1 MKRFN
6 HILVGVDEFD
16 SGFHA
21 LDQAIRLAKWSK
33 SQVTVLAVVPFYEGD
48 LSLVGVKNP
57 KSIIDGPGRDIL
69 IRALDLADSHHFH
82 IQVAC
87 ETGDPAE
94 KILSHAQSIESDLI
108 VIGAGR
114 ILSRLAAIMGGIFGR
129 IMRQCRQ
136 DVLII
141 PEGTV
146 LAWDHV
152 LVILSGQE
160 QNTGMLIQ
168 SLELLTYC
176 GGKSMTVSIPD
187 RLSDSQANQIFNEKA
202 IQDCLD
208 RIRASHIHAIGI
220 QDCRLVRRPHDLDF
234 SISSIPEQPSLVIL
248 SRPDGNRFNQ
258 FRYSMTAEKWIR
270 LSPCPVMQI
279 HQPPI

>member
-6 HILVGVDEFD
+6 HILVGVDESD

-21 LDQAIRLAKWSK
+21 LDQAIRLARWSK

-57 KSIIDGPGRDIL
+57 KTIIDGPGQDIL
-69 IRALDLADSHHFH
+69 IRAIDLADSHQFH
-82 IQVAC
+82 IQIAC
-87 ETGDPAE
+87 ESGDPAE
-94 KILSHAQSIESDLI
+94 KILSHAQSIQADLI

-114 ILSRLAAIMGGIFGR
+114 LLSRLAAIMGGTLGR
-129 IMRQCRQ
+129 IIRQCRQ

-141 PEGTV
+141 PEGTA

-160 QNTGMLIQ
+160 QNTGVALS
-168 SLELLTYC
+168 SLELLAFF
-176 GGKSMTVSIPD
+176 GGKRLTVSVPD
-187 RLSDSQANQIFNEKA
+187 HLTDSHTQQIFNEKA

-208 RIRASHIHAIGI
+208 RMHDSHLHSITL
-220 QDCRLVRRPHDLDF
+220 QNCRLNHRPDDF
-234 SISSIPEQPSLVIL
+234 SILSNVAPPSLVIL
-248 SRPDGNRFNQ
+248 SHPAENWFTQ
-258 FRYSMTAEKWIR
+258 FHVSLKTEKWIR
-270 LSPCPVMQI
+270 SCPCPVMKI